1 MSLFKKQGRNITL
14 TSEGKL
20 LFNEALRIIEHLDS
34 TIEQFQS
41 HGLTKIKV
49 STLAMMRVTYPTCY
63 YHLSKRFIYKM
74 IHMSSLIYSIT
85 IINSVLNGDIDIRFA
100 KLYQKYV
107 KHKNNF
113 TYATFIRRALS
124 FICAFRRSNYDGDTP
139 TINSV

>member
-1 MSLFKKQGRNITL
+1 MEIKQLRYFIEVAKREHISETALELNIAQSAISRQITLLEQELNVSLFKKQGRNITL

-74 IHMSSLIYSIT
+74 IHMSY
-85 IINSVLNGDIDIRFA
+85 
-100 KLYQKYV
+100 
-107 KHKNNF
+107 
-113 TYATFIRRALS
+113 RA
-124 FICAFRRSNYDGDTP
+124 Y
-139 TINSV
+139 

>member
-49 STLAMMRVTYPTCY
+49 STLAMMRVDVSHYVTTTYPNV
-63 YHLSKRFIYKM
+63 S
-74 IHMSSLIYSIT
+74 
-85 IINSVLNGDIDIRFA
+85 
-100 KLYQKYV
+100 
-107 KHKNNF
+107 F
-113 TYATFIRRALS
+113 TK
-124 FICAFRRSNYDGDTP
+124 
-139 TINSV
+139 